1 MGTGNGYEKRRRN
14 CGDLPFAGI
23 TLFRFNGFYLSF
35 LKHPEDGA
43 KLRGFFYMNNCNFI
57 LSLSFYDK

>member
-1 MGTGNGYEKRRRN
+1 MRSAQVVRY
-14 CGDLPFAGI
+14 LPFAGI

-43 KLRGFFYMNNCNFI
+43 KLMPI
-57 LSLSFYDK
+57 I